1 MAKKYMIR
9 DIMIERQSILG
20 GALFMKKYSMLHIEK
35 ELE

>member
-1 MAKKYMIR
+1 MAKKYMIC

-20 GALFMKKYSMLHIEK
+20 GALFMEKNSILHIEK